1 MPSVSQLQIQP
12 PIAPLNPGA
21 QAAIAALLEAQS
33 SRKRLDGYLKD
44 ATKKLTDV
52 AYQLN
57 DRGSERQVRYEREV
71 GKLAANGLEPDDEH
85 QTEEEAF
92 QVKVK
97 TLTEKMDQNIQAV
110 IDEQRW
116 MEYVPDALREVARKT
131 ASIAQATQQHTQG
144 PTPLATQRSRRAVDD
159 EDDEG
164 EEEEAA
170 VDPPAQE
177 IAPPDPSEAP
187 AALLKAALQAH
198 AKEWKSR
205 SKTDR
210 YTTDNDYIGFKQ
222 TVHDAQQQGDN
233 PPPIPHASLWFA
245 EEERLDGS
253 SIPLSQLRR
262 GNQARD
268 DEDSDVEIAAERIST
283 KCPLTLLFFKNPVTS
298 TKCPHSFEK
307 TAIEEML
314 AGTEDFELTPEQQI
328 EVNQIRSEQAR
339 KNKARQ
345 IGIACVKCPVC
356 SAPFTQTDLRLDP
369 VLKRKTER
377 AQIAARRQE
386 DAGSDSEE
394 EEAPRGTQRQPF
406 GLGSSPARRGSGR
419 VQSVK
424 KERARSMVPSTQLPS
439 GTQTTL
445 TAAGAT
451 IVDLG
456 DEDEN
461 GEDDDVEGA

>member
-1 MPSVSQLQIQP
+1 MPSVSQLQAQP
-12 PIAPLNPGA
+12 PIAPLNPEA
-21 QAAIAALLEAQS
+21 QQAIAALLDAQS

-44 ATKKLTDV
+44 ATKQLTEV

-57 DRGSERQVRYEREV
+57 DRGSERQMRYEREV
-71 GKLAANGLEPDDEH
+71 SRLAANGLEPDDEH
-85 QTEEEAF
+85 QTDEQAF
-92 QVKVK
+92 QAKVK

-116 MEYVPDALREVARKT
+116 MEYVPDALRDVARKT
-131 ASIAQATQQHTQG
+131 ASIAQATQQQTQG
-144 PTPLATQRSRRAVDD
+144 PTPLATQRTRRVIDD
-159 EDDEG
+159 EDED
-164 EEEEAA
+164 EEAEGA
-170 VDPPAQE
+170 AESQALE

-187 AALLKAALQAH
+187 TALLKAALQAH

-210 YTTDNDYIGFKQ
+210 YTTDNDYVGFKRI
-222 TVHDAQQQGDN
+222 VHDAQYQGQN
-233 PPPIPHASLWFA
+233 APPIPHASLWFA

-253 SIPLSQLRR
+253 TIPRSQLRR

-268 DEDSDVEIAAERIST
+268 DEDSDVEIAAERVSV

-307 TAIEEML
+307 AAIEEML

-339 KNKARQ
+339 KNKAKW
-345 IGIACVKCPVC
+345 IGIAYVKCPVC
-356 SAPFTQTDLRLDP
+356 STPLTQTDLRLDQ

-377 AQIAARRQE
+377 AQAAARQQE
-386 DAGSDSEE
+386 DAKSDSEDDGG
-394 EEAPRGTQRQPF
+394 APRGTQRQPV
-406 GLGSSPARRGSGR
+406 GLGSSPARRASGR
-419 VQSVK
+419 AQSVK
-424 KERARSMVPSTQLPS
+424 KERARSMVPSTQFPS
-439 GTQTTL
+439 RTQTTV

-451 IVDLG
+451 VVDLG
-456 DEDEN
+456 DEDED
-461 GEDDDVEGA
+461 GEDDEMQGA